1 MSSKVTVKLFASFR
15 EIIGNGNLEFPLP
28 ENGSLTAGEL
38 LAQLVQKYTALG
50 GPARTCRIMVN
61 RQYASSNS
69 PLSPGDEVAF
79 IPPVGGGS
87 D

>member
-15 EIIGNGNLEFPLP
+15 EIIGSGSLEFPVP
-28 ENGSLTAGEL
+28 ANAGVTAGEL
-38 LAQLVQKYTALG
+38 LAQLVREYPALG
-50 GPARTCRIMVN
+50 GPARACRIMVN
-61 RQYASSNS
+61 RQYADSSAA
-69 PLSPGDEVAF
+69 LSPGDEVAF